1 MPAIP
6 FPYHYCRAEALPS
19 VQVVLSLLLMFDI
32 ACRLMQWY
40 STESRMSTAHFHPSR
55 PITSIIEYRKLPT
68 HFPHTIASPI
78 SKAKST
84 STALTKF
91 TSYDARLTIAHL
103 VSRTAH
109 LEAKLSN
116 LAFQHFADRI
126 ILSNKIWTQ
135 HAVIHNLHRALLS
148 ARSSLVSTFCE
159 RVQLENDAWK
169 EKSER
174 ERLEKDLE
182 KAKRGKVKSIVT
194 MAKTLAAN
202 GRKVKKMEEDLRME
216 QRRAPVEGPKSSGAV
231 ALRQEVERY
240 QLAEMARAVQQD
252 LSDQMEEELRGQLLQ
267 AKKENEAL
275 KDQVCGY
282 ERLIE
287 GLWADLQKPKID
299 SPVA

>member
-1 MPAIP
+1 MAP
-6 FPYHYCRAEALPS
+6 
-19 VQVVLSLLLMFDI
+19 
-32 ACRLMQWY
+32 
-40 STESRMSTAHFHPSR
+40 THFHPPLSAKSV
-55 PITSIIEYRKLPT
+55 IGYRKLPT
-68 HFPHTIASPI
+68 LPCSHPIASPI

-84 STALTKF
+84 STALTRL

-135 HAVIHNLHRALLS
+135 HAVIHDLHRALLS
-148 ARSSLVSTFCE
+148 ARSSLVITFCD

-169 EKSER
+169 EKAER
-174 ERLEKDLE
+174 ERLEKELA

-202 GRKVKKMEEDLRME
+202 GRKVKKMEEDLKME
-216 QRRAPVEGPKSSGAV
+216 QRRAPVERPQSSGLV

-287 GLWADLQKPKID
+287 GLWADLQKP
-299 SPVA
+299 STLR